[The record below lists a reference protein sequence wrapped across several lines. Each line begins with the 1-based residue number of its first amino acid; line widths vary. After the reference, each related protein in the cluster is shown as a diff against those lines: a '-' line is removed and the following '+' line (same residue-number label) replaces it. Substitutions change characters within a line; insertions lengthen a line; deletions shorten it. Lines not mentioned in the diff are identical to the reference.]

1 MWSALRFF
9 KALPLIRPR
18 PPKLA
23 PLRFL
28 SPAKTPYEDAQ
39 AGQFTVFLFW

>member
-1 MWSALRFF
+1 MWSALRFSS
-9 KALPLIRPR
+9 LPLIRA